1 MSDVS
6 GFLTGFSDGL
16 NKYMQLDQQNKRT
29 QQNEVFQNQLAEQS
43 KIKEQAANQ
52 QAELEKSKGIE
63 KNKQDLAGKIT
74 PEMAEGLIPGSSKW
88 VQGFQQQNGR
98 LPTVDEAKDGMQ
110 SALLKLTA
118 GDDKEQKRQDMLE
131 KQYHD
136 KLTSVRGDASLTRL
150 EHQKDAAAMA
160 YDTVAKSLA
169 EKRPLSELEQTDVI
183 AQLYQARVG
192 KAPTDQDMKELNQK
206 TAKRGFNHMVT
217 YLTGDPTVVGA
228 STEATLANL
237 KQFIES
243 SGSKADEQWQSYMA
257 PRMNPPTGLDKSR
270 TEHVASQ
277 HRGLLFSEQ
286 KQVSDTTYKSSPKK
300 SDPLGIL

>member
-1 MSDVS
+1 MSDIS
-6 GFLTGFSDGL
+6 SFLTGFSQSVD
-16 NKYMQLDQQNKRT
+16 KYMQLSQKTQLE
-29 QQNEVFQNQLAEQS
+29 QQNEAYKNQLGEQS
-43 KIKEQAANQ
+43 KIKEQALQ
-52 QAELEKSKGIE
+52 QQNELAKGKALE
-63 KNKQDLAGKIT
+63 QNKQDMAGKVS

-88 VQGFQQQNGR
+88 VSSFKSENGR
-98 LPTVDEAKDGMQ
+98 LPTVDEAQKGLMDAM
-110 SALLKLTA
+110 SKLNS
-118 GDDKEQKRQDMLE
+118 GDDKELKRQDMLE

-150 EHQKDAAAMA
+150 EHQKDAAGMA

-206 TAKRGFNHMVT
+206 TAKRGFNYMAS
-217 YLTGDPTVVGA
+217 YLTGDPTLVGA
-228 STEATLANL
+228 STEKTMENL

-243 SGSKADEQWQSYMA
+243 SGLKADEQWESYMA

-270 TEHVASQ
+270 INHVSSQ
-277 HRGLLFSEQ
+277 HRGLKFAEQ
-286 KQVSDTTYKSSPKK
+286 KKVSDTSYQSKPTKG
-300 SDPLGIL
+300 DPLGIL